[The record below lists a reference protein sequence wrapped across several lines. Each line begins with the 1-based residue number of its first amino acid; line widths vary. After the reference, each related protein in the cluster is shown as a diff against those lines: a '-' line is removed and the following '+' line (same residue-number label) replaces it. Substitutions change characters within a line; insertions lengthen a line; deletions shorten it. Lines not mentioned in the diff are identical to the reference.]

1 MTDIS
6 LKLEIS
12 PDRPLKAEHLA
23 ILRIFDDVA
32 RSLNIDYFVAG
43 AQARDLILG
52 HVFNKRTGQATY
64 DLDLG
69 ICLED
74 WDKFD
79 KLKSSLISMGCFT
92 EGKAPQKMHFKRPE
106 DHYSTPLDLIPFGGV
121 ENLDST
127 IKWPPEMNVVM
138 NVSGFSEAL
147 KSAILLK
154 IAEDFSIRVAS
165 LAAMAA
171 LKLIA
176 WQERGQD
183 NQGKDAVDFLLIAKS
198 YHDAGNENRI
208 YTEELTLLEST
219 GYDPELAGIQLLGKD
234 AADICLDTTRQKIHA
249 IFTDSVLRQRLTDQ
263 LTSNSLSI
271 GDEDSVLT
279 VHTHLDLF
287 YKGFSSKC

>member
-32 RSLNIDYFVAG
+32 RSLNIDYFLAG

-74 WDKFD
+74 WAKFD

-92 EGKAPQKMHFKRPE
+92 QGKAPQKMHFKRPQ
-106 DHYSTPLDLIPFGGV
+106 DQYSTPLDLIPFGGV

-127 IKWPPEMNVVM
+127 IEWPPEMNVVM

-147 KSAILLK
+147 RSAILLK
-154 IAEDFSIRVAS
+154 IAENFSIRVAS
-165 LAAMAA
+165 LAGMAA

-176 WQERGQD
+176 WQDRGQE

-198 YHDAGNENRI
+198 YHDAGNEDRI
-208 YTEELTLLEST
+208 YTEEMALLESLA
-219 GYDPELAGIQLLGKD
+219 YDPELAGIQMLGKD
-234 AADICLDTTRQKIHA
+234 VAKICLETTRQSIDA
-249 IFTDSVLRQRLTDQ
+249 IFSDSTLRQRLTDQ
-263 LTSNSLSI
+263 LTSNSLTI
-271 GDEDSVLT
+271 GDEDSVLK
-279 VHTHLDLF
+279 VHAHLDLF
-287 YKGFSSKC
+287 YKGFSLK

>member
-6 LKLEIS
+6 LKLEIR

-32 RSLNIDYFVAG
+32 RSLNIDYFLAG

-74 WDKFD
+74 WAKFD
-79 KLKSSLISMGCFT
+79 KLKSILISMGCFT
-92 EGKAPQKMHFKRPE
+92 EGKAPQKMHFKRPQ
-106 DHYSTPLDLIPFGGV
+106 DQYSTPLDLIPFGGV

-127 IKWPPEMNVVM
+127 IEWPPEMNVVM
-138 NVSGFSEAL
+138 NVSGFSEVL
-147 KSAILLK
+147 RSAILLK

-165 LAAMAA
+165 LAGMAA

-176 WQERGQD
+176 WQDRGQE

-198 YHDAGNENRI
+198 YHDAGNEDRI
-208 YTEELTLLEST
+208 YTEELTLLESLE
-219 GYDPELAGIQLLGKD
+219 YDPELAGI
-234 AADICLDTTRQKIHA
+234 
-249 IFTDSVLRQRLTDQ
+249 
-263 LTSNSLSI
+263 
-271 GDEDSVLT
+271 
-279 VHTHLDLF
+279 
-287 YKGFSSKC
+287 